1 MNALQIVNGTLKL
14 TELPKPEAD
23 GEALVRVLKSGICGT
38 DLELVKGYSGFRGT
52 PGHEFVGVVETAGDR
67 PDLVGK
73 RVVGEINAGCGVCE
87 LCVGGDSRHCPERT
101 VLGIVGRDGAH
112 AEFLR
117 LPTRNLFEVPQN
129 VSDEEAV
136 FVEPLAAA
144 VGINE
149 RFQFDVGSK
158 VAVIGDGK
166 LGILCARALNV
177 TPPAKSVMLIGK
189 HAEKLK
195 LAGKSGIE
203 TITADNA
210 LKLSRH
216 FDVIIEASGSESGF
230 ASALNLVKPR
240 GTIVLKS
247 TFHGLPT
254 WEASRV
260 VVNEVTVVGSRC
272 GRFEPAL
279 ELLSSN
285 QIEVAD
291 LISEE
296 FNLSDGIRAFET
308 AGTRGTLKIL
318 LTMNDA

>member
-1 MNALQIVNGTLKL
+1 MKALRIDSGNLLLADVPTL
-14 TELPKPEAD
+14 EAD

-52 PGHEFVGVVETAGDR
+52 PGHEFVGIVEMADDR

-73 RVVGEINAGCGVCE
+73 RVVGEINVGCGVCE
-87 LCVGGDSRHCPERT
+87 LCVSGDERHCPTRT
-101 VLGIVGRDGAH
+101 VLGIVNRDGAH

-117 LPTRNLFEVPQN
+117 LPTRNLLEVPDN
-129 VSDEEAV
+129 VSDNQAV
-136 FVEPLAAA
+136 FAEPLAAA
-144 VGINE
+144 IGINE
-149 RFQFDVGSK
+149 RFQFDEGSK

-166 LGILCARALNV
+166 LGILCARAVNV
-177 TPPAKSVMLIGK
+177 TPPAKSVTLIGK
-189 HAEKLK
+189 HREKMD
-195 LAGKSGIE
+195 LAAKSGIE
-203 TITADNA
+203 TIMVADA

-216 FDVIIEASGSESGF
+216 FDVIIEASGSESGLG
-230 ASALNLVKPR
+230 SALNMVKPR

-260 VVNEVTVVGSRC
+260 VVNEVTIVGSRC

-279 ELLSSN
+279 ALLSSN
-285 QIEVAD
+285 QIEVTD

-296 FNLSDGIRAFET
+296 FNLSDGIRAFER
-308 AGTRGTLKIL
+308 AGTKGVLKVL
-318 LTMNDA
+318 LKMNGN